1 MRQVFLNFLRDLD
14 LTKGR
19 SKRTCEIYSQI
30 LKQFDIFLAGQL
42 ESEELARAYLRFR
55 SKEVSSTTQGLE
67 VAALRAFSRW
77 SVDQKESSKLWNLKT
92 PRISK
97 KLIRIF
103 SEEDV
108 SLLLKVIE
116 QRSVNE
122 QMLFYLLYGSALR
135 ISEALQLEVKN
146 INFQKKTAR
155 VLGKG
160 SRWREVPVLND
171 FLESLSGVSSNSLG
185 GVWHQGEITYSLAR
199 KWIADWGKASGIN
212 DKYGVLHPHKLRHAL
227 ASHLLRRGGKL
238 PHIQK
243 LLGHKHLSTT
253 QKYTHLEV
261 EDLLKAYDKAL
272 PKKLAA

>member
-19 SKRTCEIYSQI
+19 SRRTCEIYSQI
-30 LKQFDIFLAGQL
+30 LRQFDIFLAGQP
-42 ESEELARAYLRFR
+42 ESEDLARAYLRFR
-55 SKEVSSTTQGLE
+55 SKDVSSTTQSLD

-77 SVDQKESSKLWNLKT
+77 SVDRKESSKLWNLKT

-97 KLIRIF
+97 KLIKIF

-108 SLLLKVIE
+108 ALLLKVIE
-116 QRSVNE
+116 QTSVNE
-122 QMLFYLLYGSALR
+122 QRLFYLLYGSGLR
-135 ISEALQLEVKN
+135 ISEALQLEYKN

-160 SRWREVPVLND
+160 SRWREVPVLD
-171 FLESLSGVSSNSLG
+171 EFLELLCQLSSNSSG
-185 GVWHQGEITYSLAR
+185 VVWHQGEITYPLAR
-199 KWIADWGKASGIN
+199 KWIANWGKDSGIN